1 MIIHAYAVIRWYLEM
16 EDHNQNINND
26 NDKEKKQIN
35 IDGLV
40 NFCKKR

>member
-1 MIIHAYAVIRWYLEM
+1 MPSPDAVIRWYLEM